1 MLSSAKSENNIVID
15 YNPSK
20 RESLDFAHKLP
31 SILDTGI
38 AKLNWILS
46 VQIFIHGVDL
56 SHWNWSEGRMP
67 DFKLI
72 KANGFSFVILKVTE
86 SDWFTDERFEAG
98 WMAALDAGLIVMP
111 YHFNRTNK
119 GGAVQAHWMVD
130 HLGDYLKAVDGR
142 TILWNDIETNDGG
155 TITSHQNRAK
165 AFNQTIVEIGFE
177 TGNYSSYELWK
188 RIMGTAPLS
197 WVNDYHQW
205 IAHWTPNAS
214 PLMPIGW
221 TRKEF
226 WQYGIWPTY
235 PWSKFVGTNGKV
247 DVNRFYGTLEDL
259 KKLLGLTDIPNN
271 CCEEIKKELENV
283 YLLLAAID
291 DRGDGFEQRLAA
303 LNSNDLKIANMIDL
317 TNISIDVLKSKQTG
331 FDEVQKEIRD
341 HLAEMQNLLQ
351 RVRKAIL

>member
-86 SDWFTDERFEAG
+86 SDWFIDERFEAG

-130 HLGDYLKAVDGR
+130 HLSDYLKAIDGR

-188 RIMGTAPLS
+188 QIMGTTKLS

-205 IAHWTPNAS
+205 VAHWTPNAS

-235 PWSKFVGTNGKV
+235 PWSKFVGTDGKV
-247 DVNRFYGTLEDL
+247 DVNRFYGTLENL
-259 KKLLGLTDIPNN
+259 KTLLGITDIPND
-271 CCEEIKKELENV
+271 CCEDIKKELSNI
-283 YLLLAAID
+283 YLRLAAID
-291 DRGDGFEQRLAA
+291 DHIVTLNADDVTLAEQINLLGSSVEILR
-303 LNSNDLKIANMIDL
+303 
-317 TNISIDVLKSKQTG
+317 SKQTG
-331 FDEVQKEIRD
+331 LEDAQKNTQE
-341 HLAEMQNLLQ
+341 HLGEMQSLLQ